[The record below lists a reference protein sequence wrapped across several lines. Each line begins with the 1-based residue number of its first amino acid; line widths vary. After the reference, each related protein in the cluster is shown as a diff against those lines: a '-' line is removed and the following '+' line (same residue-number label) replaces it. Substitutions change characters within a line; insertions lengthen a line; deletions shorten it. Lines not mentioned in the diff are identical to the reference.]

1 MGVALVAQHRVADVD
16 PLLVGPLQHH
26 EVLVAA
32 YIHQDH
38 HRDRHRFEFL
48 WRYPVASGTHADAFH
63 VALHVQHGKTLGA
76 NQVLVGI
83 DQHAFD
89 DVLFIDVKPI
99 GLAQHR
105 GQCGG
110 AATEIGFL
118 LDDVAEL
125 ALAYA
130 LHRFV
135 DQHAARQGGDRY
147 LRGFSHARQAEQ
159 QGNGSDTHDQ
169 YA

>member
-1 MGVALVAQHRVADVD
+1 M
-16 PLLVGPLQHH
+16 
-26 EVLVAA
+26 
-32 YIHQDH
+32 
-38 HRDRHRFEFL
+38 
-48 WRYPVASGTHADAFH
+48 
-63 VALHVQHGKTLGA
+63 GA
-76 NQVLVGI
+76 NQILVGI

-105 GQCGG
+105 GQRGG

-118 LDDVAEL
+118 FDDVAEF
-125 ALAYA
+125 AFAYA

-135 DQHAARQGGDRY
+135 DQHAARQGGDGH
-147 LRGFSHARQAEQ
+147 LRCFGRAGQTEQ